1 MRGNASQWLKLK
13 SEVLETRSV
22 FSVVGMLDYPGAKK
36 KRAGGGVNP
45 HRMEDLHLT
54 SPTRKKKFYLRNGTP
69 MSVPGRKSSVTRTVS
84 NSSPLALCAVE
95 KTISARKKTK
105 KKNKQLFF
113 LFPSE

>member
-22 FSVVGMLDYPGAKK
+22 FSVVGVLDYPSAK

-54 SPTRKKKFYLRNGTP
+54 SPTRKKMFYLRNGTP

-105 KKNKQLFF
+105 TKISKG
-113 LFPSE
+113 

>member
-22 FSVVGMLDYPGAKK
+22 FSVVGMLDYPSAK
-36 KRAGGGVNP
+36 KRAGGGENP
-45 HRMEDLHLT
+45 HQDGGFTPDLT
-54 SPTRKKKFYLRNGTP
+54 TRKKMFYLRNGTP

-105 KKNKQLFF
+105 TKNKQR
-113 LFPSE
+113 

>member
-1 MRGNASQWLKLK
+1 M
-13 SEVLETRSV
+13 
-22 FSVVGMLDYPGAKK
+22 FSVVEMVDYLTGKK
-36 KRAGGGVNP
+36 KELTVVRLPTG
-45 HRMEDLHLT
+45 MEDSHLT

-105 KKNKQLFF
+105 TKINKGRNDKHIRRC
-113 LFPSE
+113 